1 MITNSFSDSG
11 FIVVGPLQQLDH
23 ARCGISD
30 CLSLSLV
37 VNLPLVSCD
46 HSEISVQ
53 DLRDPLHG
61 LSGDLRKEQL
71 QRRDNFIS
79 RLEDPVRAN
88 WSQGKNPD
96 NLPIREGLRRSPR
109 SSYSAVSSHSLAH
122 SFLSRNPPSC
132 SSRPSPRHCR
142 LPFDSINDRNAVRR
156 PTESEP
162 VSSSPPAD

>member
-53 DLRDPLHG
+53 NRRDPLHG
-61 LSGDLRKEQL
+61 LSGDFRKEQL
-71 QRRDNFIS
+71 QRRDNSIS

-109 SSYSAVSSHSLAH
+109 SSYSAGSSHSLAH
-122 SFLSRNPPSC
+122 SFFCLETRCLARRAHRHGTVVRHSTPSTTGMPFVDLPNRN
-132 SSRPSPRHCR
+132 
-142 LPFDSINDRNAVRR
+142 L
-156 PTESEP
+156 
-162 VSSSPPAD
+162 